1 MKRAFEYTVVF
12 LFGGMLYCM
21 IEILWRGTTHWSM
34 GIAGGGC
41 FFAIYLLRRYCGEV
55 SLPLRC
61 LAGAVVICTVELVS
75 GFFLNIVLGWNV
87 WDYSGRWLN
96 VYGQICP
103 LYAILW
109 FLICIPA
116 NVLSERL
123 ERRFFGV
130 TAA

>member
-1 MKRAFEYTVVF
+1 MKRVFEYTVVF
-12 LFGGMLYCM
+12 LLGGMLYCM

-41 FFAIYLLRRYCGEV
+41 FLAIYLLRSYCSEV
-55 SLPLRC
+55 SLTLRC

-75 GFFLNIVLGWNV
+75 GFFLNIVLGWDV

-103 LYAILW
+103 LYAALW
-109 FLICIPA
+109 FFICIPA
-116 NVLSERL
+116 NRLAEKL

-130 TAA
+130 SAV